1 MSKIVVKNKD
11 EENPVPVEIIA
22 ESIEKIA
29 KAMQIINNTRLTRRA
44 IITLIHDHSKV
55 SKNEKVC
62 FLARYRASRG
72 VGRDALRRT
81 SNHRKTSN
89 QNRSGAA
96 PG

>member
-55 SKNEKVC
+55 SKKQIEVVLNNLDRLEEIWLK
-62 FLARYRASRG
+62 
-72 VGRDALRRT
+72 
-81 SNHRKTSN
+81 RK
-89 QNRSGAA
+89 
-96 PG
+96 

>member
-29 KAMQIINNTRLTRRA
+29 KAMQIINSTRLTRRA

-55 SKNEKVC
+55 SKKQIEVVLNNLDRLEEIWLK
-62 FLARYRASRG
+62 
-72 VGRDALRRT
+72 
-81 SNHRKTSN
+81 RK
-89 QNRSGAA
+89 
-96 PG
+96 